1 MASWMLRFLWHRCH
15 RNPFSVYTRDISH
28 APVHTRNM
36 LSKYRSAPG
45 QGDCHSTWPWVH
57 LTVRMLHDIYD
68 MDVIISHPCHRYF
81 FNKYGKLREKA
92 GSTCNTVAVLPVAW
106 MSWLWR
112 PRQCHS
118 RILLSKFFKQFLHY
132 FKVAISTPVCPK
144 SKNFL
149 LPSCQ
154 AIMKAE
160 MFVFKPFIDLVTTSI
175 GLY

>member
-1 MASWMLRFLWHRCH
+1 MEELLVGSNTQNGVMNVTWHLWHRCH

-28 APVHTRNM
+28 APVYTRNM

-45 QGDCHSTWPWVH
+45 QGDCHRTWLWVH

-92 GSTCNTVAVLPVAW
+92 GSTCNTVAVLPVAS
-106 MSWLWR
+106 MSWLWH

-118 RILLSKFFKQFLHY
+118 RLLLSKFFEQFLQCE
-132 FKVAISTPVCPK
+132 VAAFLAEVTHNSLWDRG
-144 SKNFL
+144 SK
-149 LPSCQ
+149 
-154 AIMKAE
+154 
-160 MFVFKPFIDLVTTSI
+160 
-175 GLY
+175 

>member
-1 MASWMLRFLWHRCH
+1 MASWMLWFLWHRCH
-15 RNPFSVYTRDISH
+15 RNPSSVYTRDISH
-28 APVHTRNM
+28 APVYTRNM

-92 GSTCNTVAVLPVAW
+92 GSTCNTVAVLPVAS
-106 MSWLWR
+106 MSWLWH

-118 RILLSKFFKQFLHY
+118 RRLLSKLFEQFLLCSMMI
-132 FKVAISTPVCPK
+132 FCLNI
-144 SKNFL
+144 
-149 LPSCQ
+149 
-154 AIMKAE
+154 
-160 MFVFKPFIDLVTTSI
+160 PFITELFHCKI
-175 GLY
+175 AMP

>member
-1 MASWMLRFLWHRCH
+1 MVSWMLQFLWHRCH

-28 APVHTRNM
+28 APVYTRNV
-36 LSKYRSAPG
+36 LAKYRSAPG

-92 GSTCNTVAVLPVAW
+92 GSTCNTVAVLPVAS
-106 MSWLWR
+106 MSWLWH

-118 RILLSKFFKQFLHY
+118 RLSSMLPKHGALEILEPLETLAKQAARSAAS
-132 FKVAISTPVCPK
+132 V
-144 SKNFL
+144 
-149 LPSCQ
+149 
-154 AIMKAE
+154 
-160 MFVFKPFIDLVTTSI
+160 
-175 GLY
+175 